1 MVATVYPLAGQ
12 SPVMAGPHT
21 AKTGAVDRNIYY
33 GERAGDMTIA
43 RSITTAGTRA
53 PHYGVK
59 KRWPCVDRV
68 RRTENT

>member
-1 MVATVYPLAGQ
+1 
-12 SPVMAGPHT
+12 MAGPHT